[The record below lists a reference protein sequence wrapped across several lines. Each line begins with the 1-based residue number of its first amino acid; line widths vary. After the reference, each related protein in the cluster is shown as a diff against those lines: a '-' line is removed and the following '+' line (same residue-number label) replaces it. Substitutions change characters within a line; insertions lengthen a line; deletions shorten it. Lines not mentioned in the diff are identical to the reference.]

1 MNHATGLPVLSLLSA
16 KCSVWRDSYSVPWR
30 AAWLLAFVFCTF
42 TTGAQPIFWETELT
56 RALDLRD
63 SSYRIA
69 AGIDT
74 ALFAAMRQ
82 GSRHV
87 VPNVSFQDTASPWFY
102 FLSGMAARKDSSDAV
117 SRMFTKAV
125 ATTGKDPGQTFA
137 LALEFG
143 RCGQAIWEEKC
154 LKKLN
159 VLFLVSGA
167 QSAPLISQMLLYN
180 ASRSPAG
187 SDQAVRSRFWAAI
200 FDRHCLWPFILD
212 IKDQG
217 VFAVPKASSLAKEII
232 SRIKTSWELQLELS
246 RQWYRWFV
254 HVCMVLVFCVLVGIS
269 AKYLPLALHL
279 FSERLSDAYRPKAK
293 LALTLVLY
301 FSLLFLGII
310 PFLWITFFLL
320 WRHLRMR
327 DKMLAGV
334 ALVLILLYP
343 ISIRLTDMFE
353 SCCTPK
359 SSVTL
364 LRKAID
370 EGYYTSLDSSIAT
383 RLKTAGNDYLA
394 QSASAILNLKKGDA
408 AAAALHVRVAR
419 QLSPLDPSVIVTA
432 GNSLY
437 FAGDL
442 AGARNA
448 FLECIKLYPSYEP
461 PYFNL
466 GQYYFNSMETAKGM
480 EFITQAAKLNPA
492 FINAFIKTNDDLF
505 SKDWPLVRQ
514 LIQPDYA
521 PSYFWKNIFPRY
533 GGSWVSAN
541 NRFGADCL
549 GMSILAYGGT
559 SLFLLILLMALDTLI
574 WSKDTVRK
582 IYVCKLC
589 QTPICRKCKRGGICQ
604 DCFNSTQHIRNENIR
619 QRIMA
624 KIQFRSRRF
633 HVLIATFL
641 DMAVPGAG
649 MLYSNTSLYWTLPV
663 LIVTAV
669 VYGSYLIVL
678 YPSTTCPAWL
688 MHSLVMPGLAVCI
701 AYNAFFIV
709 RTLIQVIRELKLRGE

>member
-1 MNHATGLPVLSLLSA
+1 MNHDTGFPVSRLLPTP
-16 KCSVWRDSYSVPWR
+16 CSSWRDLRRIPWR
-30 AAWLLAFVFCTF
+30 EAWLLAFVFCTF
-42 TTGAQPIFWETELT
+42 TTVAQPIFWETELT
-56 RALDLRD
+56 RALDIRD
-63 SSYRIA
+63 SCYRIA
-69 AGIDT
+69 GISS
-74 ALFAAMRQ
+74 ASPAAIQQ
-82 GSRHV
+82 GSRQFKQHSDA
-87 VPNVSFQDTASPWFY
+87 PDTASPWFC
-102 FLSGMAARKDSSDAV
+102 FLIGMAAPKDSSDAV
-117 SRMFTKAV
+117 SQWFTKAV
-125 ATTGKDPGQTFA
+125 MATGKDPGQTFA

-143 RCGQAIWEEKC
+143 RCGQAAWQEKC
-154 LKKLN
+154 LKKLTI
-159 VLFLVSGA
+159 LFLVSGA
-167 QSAPLISQMLLYN
+167 QSAPLICQMLLFN

-187 SDQAVRSRFWAAI
+187 SDQAARYRYWATT
-200 FDRHCLWPFILD
+200 FDRHCLWPCILD

-217 VFAVPKASSLAKEII
+217 VFVVPKVSSITREII
-232 SRIKTSWELQLELS
+232 DKIRTSWELQLELS
-246 RQWYRWFV
+246 RQWYRWFA
-254 HVCMVLVFCVLVGIS
+254 HICMVLVFCVLVGIS
-269 AKYLPLALHL
+269 AKYLPQALHL
-279 FSERLSDAYRPKAK
+279 YSERLSDAYRPKAK

-301 FSLLFLGII
+301 VSLFFLGII

-327 DKMLAGV
+327 DKMLAGI
-334 ALVLILLYP
+334 ALALLLLYP
-343 ISIRLTDMFE
+343 INIRLTDMFE

-364 LRKAID
+364 FRKAID
-370 EGYYTSLDSSIAT
+370 EGYYASLDSCIAAQ
-383 RLKTAGNDYLA
+383 LKTAGNDFLL

-408 AAAALHVRVAR
+408 AAAALPVRAAR
-419 QLSPLDPSVIVTA
+419 QISPFDPSVIVTT

-448 FLECIKLYPSYEP
+448 FLECIKRYPSYEP

-480 EFITQAAKLNPA
+480 EYITQAAKLNPA
-492 FINAFIKTNDDLF
+492 FINAFIKTNDELF
-505 SKDWPLVRQ
+505 SKDWPLIRQ

-533 GGSWVSAN
+533 GGSWSSAN
-541 NRFGADCL
+541 DRFGADCL
-549 GMSILAYGGT
+549 GMSILSYGGT
-559 SLFLLILLMALDTLI
+559 SLFLLILLMALDTLV
-574 WSKDTVRK
+574 WSRDTVRK

-604 DCFNSTQHIRNENIR
+604 DCFNTTQHIRNENIR

-649 MLYSNTSLYWTLPV
+649 MLYSNASVYWTLPV
-663 LIVTAV
+663 LILTAI
-669 VYGSYLIVL
+669 VYGSYLTVL

-688 MHSLVMPGLAVCI
+688 MSSIVMPGLAVCI
-701 AYNAFFIV
+701 AYNIFFMV
-709 RTLIQVIRELKLRGE
+709 RTVTQVVRELKLPGE

>member
-1 MNHATGLPVLSLLSA
+1 LLSA
-16 KCSVWRDSYSVPWR
+16 PCSVWRDSCSFPWR
-30 AAWLLAFVFCTF
+30 AAWLLAFVFLTL
-42 TTGAQPIFWETELT
+42 TAGAQPLFWETELT
-56 RALDLRD
+56 RALDIRD

-74 ALFAAMRQ
+74 ASFAAMHQ
-82 GSRHV
+82 GSRRVMLHI
-87 VPNVSFQDTASPWFY
+87 PPRDTASPWFF
-102 FLSGMAARKDSSDAV
+102 FLSGMAAPKDSSDAV
-117 SRMFTKAV
+117 SQLFTKAIT
-125 ATTGKDPGQTFA
+125 ATGKDPGQTFA
-137 LALEFG
+137 LALEFA
-143 RCGQAIWEEKC
+143 RCGQAAWQEKC

-159 VLFLVSGA
+159 ILFLVSGA
-167 QSAPLISQMLLYN
+167 QSAPLICQMLLFN
-180 ASRSPAG
+180 ASHSPAG
-187 SDQAVRSRFWAAI
+187 SDQAVRSRSWAAI
-200 FDRHCLWPFILD
+200 FDRHSLWPLIFD
-212 IKDQG
+212 IKGQG
-217 VFAVPKASSLAKEII
+217 LFAVPKALSLAREII
-232 SRIKTSWELQLELS
+232 DKIRTSWELQLELS

-254 HVCMVLVFCVLVGIS
+254 HVCMVLVFGVLVGIGT
-269 AKYLPLALHL
+269 KYLPQALHL

-301 FSLLFLGII
+301 GSLLFLGII

-327 DKMLAGV
+327 DKMLAGI

-343 ISIRLTDMFE
+343 IHIRLTDMFE

-370 EGYYTSLDSSIAT
+370 EGYYASLDSCIAT
-383 RLKTAGNDYLA
+383 QLKTAGNDFLL

-408 AAAALHVRVAR
+408 AAAALHVRAAR
-419 QLSPLDPSVIVTA
+419 LLSPLDPSVIVTT

-448 FLECIKLYPSYEP
+448 FLECIKLYPAYEP

-480 EFITQAAKLNPA
+480 EYITQAAKLNPA
-492 FINAFIKTNDDLF
+492 SINAFIKTNDELF

-521 PSYFWKNIFPRY
+521 PSYFWKNIFPRF
-533 GGSWVSAN
+533 GGSWDSAN
-541 NRFGADCL
+541 DRFGADCL
-549 GMSILAYGGT
+549 GMSILAYGGA
-559 SLFLLILLMALDTLI
+559 SLFLLILLMALDTLV

-649 MLYSNTSLYWTLPV
+649 MLYSNASLYWTLPV
-663 LIVTAV
+663 LIVTAI
-669 VYGSYLIVL
+669 VYGSYLTVL

-688 MHSLVMPGLAVCI
+688 MHSIVMPGLAVCI
-701 AYNAFFIV
+701 AYTVFFMV
-709 RTLIQVIRELKLRGE
+709 RTVTQVVRELKLPGE